1 MTEEIEGTVDVVDTT
16 PEAVETVVEEVAAE
30 PVEDNEVQ
38 FSMDDLIAAEFGDDP
53 NMQGEH
59 KGLPHFSE
67 ILKNSTPNTRKLL
80 QNLRSSYTKKTQAL
94 AAAQKEVAA
103 EREALLAQTKSFTDS
118 EFAKNIAATAND
130 ETEHD
135 LWDEDGRRALIKKEA
150 ALNFQAMLK
159 PLQDQVKTQAK
170 RAELV
175 AFKAEHP
182 DMTDPDMRVDI
193 AKLLQTRPELKLQ
206 DAYYIV
212 RGNKNQVQLEAINER
227 NRSLRADSREALKST
242 STGRKATT
250 KMSKPEGSEN
260 WSAVKWFQ
268 YRQSQGMR

>member
-1 MTEEIEGTVDVVDTT
+1 MNDEAGTVQDNT
-16 PEAVETVVEEVAAE
+16 PEVVETEVVEEVEATE
-30 PVEDNEVQ
+30 PVEENEVQ
-38 FSMDDLIAAEFGDDP
+38 YSMEDLIAAEFDDQP
-53 NMQGEH
+53 EMSGEH

-94 AAAQKEVAA
+94 AEAQKEVAT
-103 EREALLAQTKSFTDS
+103 ERAALLAQTKSFTDS
-118 EFAKNIAATAND
+118 EFARNINEVAND

-135 LWDEDGRRALIKKEA
+135 IWDTDGRTAAIKKEA

-170 RAELV
+170 RAELL
-175 AFKAEHP
+175 AFKTEHP
-182 DMTDPDMRVDI
+182 DMTDPGMRVDI

-212 RGNKNQVQLEAINER
+212 RGNKNQTQLEEINER
-227 NRSLRADSREALKST
+227 NRSLRSDSRDALKST

-250 KMSKPEGSEN
+250 KMSKPEGSEG
-260 WSAVKWFQ
+260 WSASEWFLF
-268 YRQSQGMR
+268 RKSQGMR

>member
-1 MTEEIEGTVDVVDTT
+1 MNEEVEGTVEVVDTT
-16 PEAVETVVEEVAAE
+16 PEAVEEVVAPEVE
-30 PVEDNEVQ
+30 NEVE
-38 FSMDDLIAAEFGDDP
+38 FSMEDLIAAEFDDQP
-53 NMQGEH
+53 EMQGEH

-118 EFAKNIAATAND
+118 EFAKNINETAND
-130 ETEHD
+130 ETQHD
-135 LWDEDGRRALIKKEA
+135 IWDEDGRRAAIK
-150 ALNFQAMLK
+150 
-159 PLQDQVKTQAK
+159 T
-170 RAELV
+170 
-175 AFKAEHP
+175 EHP
-182 DMTDPDMRVDI
+182 DMTDPGMRVDI

-206 DAYYIV
+206 DAYFIV
-212 RGNKNQVQLEAINER
+212 RGNKNQEQLEEINER
-227 NRSLRADSREALKST
+227 NRARRSDSREALKST

-250 KMSKPEGSEN
+250 KMTKPEGSDN

-268 YRQSQGMR
+268 YRKSQGMR

>member
-1 MTEEIEGTVDVVDTT
+1 MTEEIEGTVEVVDTT
-16 PEAVETVVEEVAAE
+16 PETEVEEVVETTE

-38 FSMDDLIAAEFGDDP
+38 YSMEDLIAAEFDDQP
-53 NMQGEH
+53 EMQGEH

-103 EREALLAQTKSFTDS
+103 EREALLQQTKSFTDS
-118 EFAKNIAATAND
+118 EFAKSINETAND
-130 ETEHD
+130 ETQHD

-170 RAELV
+170 RAELL
-175 AFKAEHP
+175 AFKTEHP
-182 DMTDPDMRVDI
+182 DMTDPGMRVDI

-206 DAYYIV
+206 DAYFIV
-212 RGNKNQVQLEAINER
+212 RGNKNQEQLEEINER
-227 NRSLRADSREALKST
+227 NRARRSDSREALKST

-250 KMSKPEGSEN
+250 KMTKPEGSDN

-268 YRQSQGMR
+268 YRKSQGMR